1 MPASQTLL
9 GIFAHPDDEVFAAG
23 GVIARSIAHGIK
35 VVLACVTRGE
45 EGEISDPALATKA
58 NLAAVREAELRT
70 AAAHLGVT
78 DVRFL
83 GFHDS
88 GMAGT
93 PQNDDERTLPRTDP
107 TAATER
113 FVALLRAVQPD
124 IVITHDPTGG
134 YGHPDHIAACHY
146 TTLAFDAAGNAQRF
160 PDAGAAWQPAGLFY
174 NVIPKSFFQQLRQQ
188 MIDQGLDT
196 SQWDSAGFAQ
206 RAVADEAITH
216 RIDVRAYFVQKRA
229 AFDAHRTQFGP
240 DSPMRKLPEE
250 SQRATFGYEPFIQAR
265 PTPAA
270 DFKQQH
276 NLWQNLVDQVK

>member
-1 MPASQTLL
+1 MPVTQTVL

-23 GVIARSIAHGIK
+23 GVIAQSVAHGGK

-45 EGEISDPALATKA
+45 EGEISDPALATKE
-58 NLAAVREAELRT
+58 NLAAVREQELRT

-93 PQNDDERTLPRTDP
+93 PQNEDARTLPRTDP

-160 PDAGAAWQPAGLFY
+160 PDAGAAWQPARLFY

-188 MIDQGLDT
+188 MIDQGVDT
-196 SQWDSAGFAQ
+196 SQWDSAGFEE

-216 RIDVRAYFVQKRA
+216 LIDVRDYYAQKRA
-229 AFDAHRTQFGP
+229 AFDAHHTQFGP

-250 SQRATFGYEPFIQAR
+250 LQRETFGHEPFIQAR
-265 PTPAA
+265 PVPMAGFIQQA
-270 DFKQQH
+270 D
-276 NLWQNLVDQVK
+276 LWK